1 MDFTTLI
8 NVLLWLLLGWFVYSR
23 FAPVKGVKNVKADE
37 LKTLITNNSKKLL
50 VDVREPSE
58 YRNGYIPGAINIP
71 LSQLKGRIKDIPTDK
86 DIFLYCQSGMR
97 SKQASRILS
106 KKGFPNVTNLQGGIL
121 AWNGRLTK

>member
-1 MDFTTLI
+1 MI

-37 LKTLITNNSKKLL
+37 LKKLIANNSKKLL

-86 DIFLYCQSGMR
+86 EIFLYCQSGMR

-106 KKGFPNVTNLQGGIL
+106 KIGFPNVTNLQGGIL
-121 AWNGRLTK
+121 SWNGKLTK